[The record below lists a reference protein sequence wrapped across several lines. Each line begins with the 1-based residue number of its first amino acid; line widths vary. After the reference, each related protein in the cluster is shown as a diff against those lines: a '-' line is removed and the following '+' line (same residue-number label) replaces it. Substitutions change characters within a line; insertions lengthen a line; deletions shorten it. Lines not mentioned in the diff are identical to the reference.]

1 MFFYQD
7 SRFNATKMF
16 KKNQLQIFHN
26 PAGEH
31 VSGPEGDSWHLLL
44 PDVFEAPCDLLDVS
58 RGYKVWACMT
68 ARILW
73 HESVSCSKAQDAMP
87 LVRELLHSKL
97 QTEM

>member
-1 MFFYQD
+1 ML
-7 SRFNATKMF
+7 RKCW
-16 KKNQLQIFHN
+16 KKSITDIHN

-31 VSGPEGDSWHLLL
+31 VSRPEGDSWHLLL

-58 RGYKVWACMT
+58 HGYKVWAGMT

-73 HESVSCSKAQDAMP
+73 HESASCSKAQDAMP

-97 QTEM
+97 QTEMQNDL